1 MNHRM
6 PPLHVGHGTTIGAL
20 TVFPVWVEAP
30 VVHGLEWCSAALEV
44 GESAG
49 QPVVGEIVALNRSHR
64 PLVVLEG
71 DIVVGGWQD
80 RMICASRVMAP
91 GESRVLGARCVEHG
105 RWSGQRKH
113 RAGGRRAPPAVCSR
127 NRSPQGTEGDRQQ
140 RVWAGVGRYETAFG
154 HSPTAALTDHLDR
167 TVADARRFPR
177 PLEGQQGVI
186 FGIGGQ
192 VLGIELFGSPRG
204 LVQRW
209 TGVLEAVLLDAAL
222 VPRRATLAGAA
233 RSFAR
238 SIDQMRA
245 DDEAD
250 AGLARRVALTWGSLY
265 GCAMSLGESGRLV
278 QLTILDES
286 HPALTVAA

>member
-6 PPLHVGHGTTIGAL
+6 PPLHVGHGTTVGAL
-20 TVFPVWVEAP
+20 TLFPVWVQAP
-30 VVHGLEWCSAALEV
+30 VLHGLEWCSAALEV
-44 GESAG
+44 GERAG
-49 QPVVGEIVALNRSHR
+49 RPVVGEIVALNRSHR

-80 RMICASRVMAP
+80 RMLCDSRVMAP

-105 RWSGQRKH
+105 RWSGQTGH
-113 RAGGRRAPPAVCSR
+113 RAGGRRAPPALCSR
-127 NRSPQGTEGDRQQ
+127 NRSPRVAEGDRQQ
-140 RVWAGVGRYETAFG
+140 SVWAGIGRYETTLG
-154 HSPTAALTDHLDR
+154 RSPTAALTDHLDR
-167 TVADARRFPR
+167 TVAEARRFPR

-192 VLGIELFGSPRG
+192 VLGVELFGNPRG
-204 LVQRW
+204 LMQRW
-209 TGVLEAVLLDAAL
+209 TGVLEAALLDATLA
-222 VPRRATLAGAA
+222 PRRTTLARAA

-238 SIDQMRA
+238 GIDRMCI
-245 DDEAD
+245 DGEAD